1 MPVSAAQ
8 KTAIEEVIRAITSAS
23 SRRAKRRLA
32 DMFMDLVD
40 RESWPEYYEVPIL
53 RDTIS
58 YRAEPT
64 PAVIGYSSAPLYQRC
79 EGESCP
85 EQVQESARRV

>member
-53 RDTIS
+53 ATHLMLR
-58 YRAEPT
+58 
-64 PAVIGYSSAPLYQRC
+64 
-79 EGESCP
+79 
-85 EQVQESARRV
+85 